1 MVMMTDE
8 WMQAIDMAE
17 ELSDMVLRSEVVKA
31 YQDAHD
37 RVYSNA
43 ELRKKIIN
51 FTKMKEQYED
61 VQRFGRYHP
70 DYKVI
75 MKEIRLQKRELD
87 LEEGV
92 GALRLAENDVQDLLD
107 NIGILIGQSVS
118 DAVKVP
124 AGDGTFTNSSCG
136 SGCGTGGS
144 CSCSA

>member
-1 MVMMTDE
+1 MMMTDE
-8 WMQAIDMAE
+8 WMRVIDVAE
-17 ELSDMVLRSEVVKA
+17 ELSDMLLRSEVVKA
-31 YQDAHD
+31 YRDAHN

-43 ELRKKIIN
+43 DLREKIIK

-70 DYKVI
+70 DYRVI

-87 LEEGV
+87 LQDEVAE
-92 GALRLAENDVQDLLD
+92 LRLAENDVQSLLD
-107 NIGILIGQSVS
+107 EIGIMIGQSVS

-124 AGDGTFTNSSCG
+124 AGDGTFSNSSCG
-136 SGCGTGGS
+136 GGCGSGGS

>member
-8 WMQAIDMAE
+8 WMRVIDMAE

-31 YQDAHD
+31 YQDARD

-43 ELRKKIIN
+43 DLRKKIIN
-51 FTKMKEQYED
+51 FTEMKEQYED

-92 GALRLAENDVQDLLD
+92 GDLRLAENDLQDLLD
-107 NIGILIGQSVS
+107 NIGILIGQAVS

>member
-1 MVMMTDE
+1 MMMTDE
-8 WMQAIDMAE
+8 WMRVIDMAE
-17 ELSDMVLRSEVVKA
+17 ELSEMLLCSEVVKT

-37 RVYSNA
+37 RVYSNTD
-43 ELRKKIIN
+43 LRKKIID

-87 LEEGV
+87 LQDEV
-92 GALRLAENDVQDLLD
+92 AALRLAENDVQDLLD
-107 NIGILIGQSVS
+107 EIGILIGQSVS
-118 DAVKVP
+118 EAVKVP
-124 AGDGTFTNSSCG
+124 AGDGTFSNSSCG
-136 SGCGTGGS
+136 GGCGSGGS

>member
-1 MVMMTDE
+1 MMTDE
-8 WMQAIDMAE
+8 WMRVIDMAE

-31 YQDAHD
+31 YQDARD

-43 ELRKKIIN
+43 DLRKKIIN
-51 FTKMKEQYED
+51 FTEMKEQYED
-61 VQRFGRYHP
+61 VQLFGRYHP

-92 GALRLAENDVQDLLD
+92 GDLRLAENDLQDLLD
-107 NIGILIGQSVS
+107 NIGILIGQAVS

>member
-1 MVMMTDE
+1 MMTDE
-8 WMQAIDMAE
+8 WMRVIDMAE

-31 YQDAHD
+31 YQDARD

-43 ELRKKIIN
+43 DLRKKIIN
-51 FTKMKEQYED
+51 FTEMKEQYED

-92 GALRLAENDVQDLLD
+92 GDLRLAENDLQDLLD
-107 NIGILIGQSVS
+107 NIGILIGQAVS